1 MNIWLQQ
8 HSMLVII
15 LLSATS
21 AIFFVLSIVFLV
33 LWIRAAR
40 ERRRQ
45 HFTRVDAERD
55 NLDLEASLQEQLGKL
70 RIVRELHEVA
80 VHSVST
86 IVSQADGAQ
95 YAATADAG
103 AAVRASAT
111 IAEAARS
118 TLADLR
124 RVMTIVG
131 GPVDDTL
138 PHPRTDMTR
147 ELFDVMRDAG
157 LEITFSENGE
167 PFILGDGPQLAVFR
181 IVQESLSNA
190 LKYGGAGTR
199 VRITSTWTD
208 EGLQVVIDDDGVR
221 AAARREGLDPDKL
234 AQSRTYTFQDD
245 LDALTE
251 VVVGPGMSEMRERA
265 ALYRGILN
273 AKMLPGVGFTV
284 SAVFPSIRYDNGV
297 HGVNLRD
304 GQD

>member
-1 MNIWLQQ
+1 MNAWLQQ
-8 HSMLVII
+8 NSMLVMV
-15 LLSATS
+15 LLAAASA
-21 AIFFVLSIVFLV
+21 VFLVLTILFVV
-33 LWIRAAR
+33 LWIRATR
-40 ERRRQ
+40 GRRRQ
-45 HFTRVDAERD
+45 YFARVDAERD

-80 VHSVST
+80 VHSLST

-124 RVMTIVG
+124 RVMTVVG
-131 GPVDDTL
+131 GAVDDS
-138 PHPRTDMTR
+138 PPEPRTDMAR
-147 ELFDVMRDAG
+147 ELLDVMRDAG
-157 LEITFSENGE
+157 LEITVVETGV
-167 PFILGDGPQLAVFR
+167 PFALAEGPQLAVFR
-181 IVQESLSNA
+181 IVQEALSNA
-190 LKYGGAGTR
+190 LKYGGVGTK
-199 VRITSTWTD
+199 VRISSTWTD
-208 EGLQVVIDDDGVR
+208 EGLQVVVDDDGVR
-221 AAARREGLDPDKL
+221 SAARREGLDPDKL
-234 AQSRTYTFQDD
+234 AQSRSYTFQDD

-265 ALYRGILN
+265 ALYRGILS
-273 AKMLPGVGFTV
+273 ATMLPGVGFTV

-304 GQD
+304 GED